1 MTWGGGQND
10 DILSDQLFEW
20 PFMQIER
27 LDYPFV
33 RFVMGGGGISKKT
46 EHGNQPIFS
55 TVFGKNYTHFGGF
68 WK

>member
-33 RFVMGGGGISKKT
+33 RFVMGGGGFLKREALS
-46 EHGNQPIFS
+46 
-55 TVFGKNYTHFGGF
+55 
-68 WK
+68 